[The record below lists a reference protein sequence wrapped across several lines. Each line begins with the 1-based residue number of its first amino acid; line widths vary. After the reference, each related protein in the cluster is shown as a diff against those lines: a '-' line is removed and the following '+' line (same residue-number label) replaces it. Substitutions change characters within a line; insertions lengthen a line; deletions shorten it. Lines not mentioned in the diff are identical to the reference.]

1 MFKSVFSRFIIAFTL
16 IFVISFSFLIVIIR
30 VLVKDYSEQITAERI
45 ESAEEVASSAKG
57 MIEDLFG
64 DYLNHSDL
72 GQNIPG
78 LDSVLDSDSNVV
90 PNPNEKIS
98 FKTYLESEKEKSNLV
113 NAFKGGYSLYND
125 LIILVTDYEGKIH
138 IISGPHENAN
148 ETELPLDLGDEMRG
162 VMDSVHSNKGTYYSI
177 TGNLDDFFDAEHDI
191 VAVRLATEP
200 AGAVFVC
207 SPHEDFENVY
217 QEIVTTTVVVGLL
230 VMAAGVIV
238 IIFLSQQIRA
248 PLRNMERAAR
258 SFAKGDFTVR
268 VPETGGGEIAEL
280 AVVFNNMAAS
290 LAELEEQRS
299 SFLANV
305 SHDLRTPMTT
315 ISGFIDGI
323 LDGVIP
329 EEKHPYYL
337 AIVREEV
344 GRLSRLVRTLLELS
358 RIQAGD
364 RKFNFVTIDVQ
375 KMAWQILVSNEKR
388 INEKQLEVDF
398 DADDEAMY
406 VLADSDAIHQVL
418 YNLIDNAIKFSYEK
432 GVLRIQ
438 LKNEGNSV
446 RLTIYNEGNGVS
458 AQDLAKLFD
467 RFYKA
472 DKSRGLDKTGTGLG
486 LNIAR
491 VIVVAHGD
499 DIKVESEEGKYCSF
513 TFCLKRRTKEQ
524 YIAEHTGE
532 SKKKDD

>member
-1 MFKSVFSRFIIAFTL
+1 MFKSVFGRFIIAFTL

-30 VLVKDYSEQITAERI
+30 VLVKDYSTQVTTSRI
-45 ESAEEVASSAKG
+45 ESAETAVNSAKN
-57 MIEDLFG
+57 MID
-64 DYLNHSDL
+64 
-72 GQNIPG
+72 G
-78 LDSVLDSDSNVV
+78 LYSEYYADVV
-90 PNPNEKIS
+90 KDDPHADIDFN
-98 FKTYLESEKEKSNLV
+98 TYLENERGKLE
-113 NAFKGGYSLYND
+113 NALSGYSIYSD
-125 LIILVTDYEGKIH
+125 LVILITDHKGNISLTSDAEGKYESIQLKR
-138 IISGPHENAN
+138 IPIRTKNILLSEGKY
-148 ETELPLDLGDEMRG
+148 TEM
-162 VMDSVHSNKGTYYSI
+162 
-177 TGNLDDFFDAEHDI
+177 GNLGGLLDDEYDMIAL
-191 VAVRLATEP
+191 RLATDP

-207 SPHEDFENVY
+207 MPHEDLSNVY
-217 QEIVTTTVVVGLL
+217 QDIVKTTVIVGFL

-238 IIFLSQQIRA
+238 IIFLSEQIRS
-248 PLRNMERAAR
+248 PLRSMEKAAR

-329 EEKHPYYL
+329 EEKHEYYL
-337 AIVREEV
+337 SIVREEV

-364 RKFNFVTIDVQ
+364 RKFTMSTVDIYR
-375 KMAWQILVSNEKR
+375 MAFQILVSNEKR
-388 INEKQLEVDF
+388 INDKKLDVDF
-398 DADDEAMY
+398 DADDDAMY
-406 VLADSDAIHQVL
+406 VMADSDAMHQVF
-418 YNLIDNAIKFSYEK
+418 YNLIDNAIKFAHEG
-432 GVLRIQ
+432 GVLRIG
-438 LKNEGNSV
+438 LKSEGNLV
-446 RLTIYNEGNGVS
+446 RVTIYNEGQGVS
-458 AQDLAKLFD
+458 AQDLPHLFD

-499 DIKVESEEGKYCSF
+499 DIKAESEEGKYCSF
-513 TFCLKRRTKEQ
+513 TFCLKRSSKEQ
-524 YIAEHTGE
+524 YLLEHGNE
-532 SKKKDD
+532 NDM

>member
-30 VLVKDYSEQITAERI
+30 VLVKDYSAQVTTSRFENAEI
-45 ESAEEVASSAKG
+45 AVNSAKN
-57 MIEDLFG
+57 MIDGLYSEYYADMDTDDPNNEINFET
-64 DYLNHSDL
+64 YLNSERGKLENALSGYAIYSDL
-72 GQNIPG
+72 
-78 LDSVLDSDSNVV
+78 V
-90 PNPNEKIS
+90 
-98 FKTYLESEKEKSNLV
+98 
-113 NAFKGGYSLYND
+113 
-125 LIILVTDYEGKIH
+125 ILVTDHKGIIHLTSDAQGKYKDIQFKRIPVRSRNEILLEGRY
-138 IISGPHENAN
+138 SEMG
-148 ETELPLDLGDEMRG
+148 DLGG
-162 VMDSVHSNKGTYYSI
+162 
-177 TGNLDDFFDAEHDI
+177 LLDAEYDTI
-191 VAVRLATEP
+191 ALRLATDP
-200 AGAVFVC
+200 AGTVFVC
-207 SPHEDFENVY
+207 IPHDDLGTVY
-217 QEIVTTTVVVGLL
+217 QDIVKTTVIVGFL

-238 IIFLSQQIRA
+238 IIFLSEQIRS
-248 PLRNMERAAR
+248 PLRSMERAAR

-364 RKFNFVTIDVQ
+364 RKFTFTPMDVH

-388 INEKQLEVDF
+388 INDKKLDVDF
-398 DADDEAMY
+398 DADDDAMY

-418 YNLIDNAIKFSYEK
+418 YNLIDNAIKFAKDE

-438 LKNEGNSV
+438 LKNEGGKV
-446 RLTIYNEGNGVS
+446 RVTIYNEGHGVS
-458 AQDLAKLFD
+458 QEELPHLFD

-472 DKSRGLDKTGTGLG
+472 DKSRGLDKAGTGLG

-491 VIVVAHGD
+491 VIIVAHGD
-499 DIKVESEEGKYCSF
+499 DIKAESEEGKYCSF
-513 TFCLKRRTKEQ
+513 TFCLKKTTKEQ
-524 YIAEHTGE
+524 YLQEHGQDSDLE
-532 SKKKDD
+532 I